1 MIRRSLLLAALL
13 AVFFGQTPPAR
24 ADNPPPARWVVVT
37 APAFREAIE
46 PLCRQ
51 RKADGLDVVVVQTTD
66 VLTAKE
72 VLAGDA
78 GPLEAHIHKLCRDSK
93 GTSYVL
99 LVGATEAGKLE
110 EAEKKVLPPLRGTV
124 NRMKGQPSDNGY
136 GCLGDD
142 LLPTVAVGRFPVRTE
157 AECKQLVQKTLAFER
172 ESKPGA
178 WRRRVTLLVGHP
190 GGDSE
195 LEKATGE
202 RWTESTCLSLA
213 DRVHPGWTVRTVMHC
228 RQSRFC
234 VPDDR
239 LREQAL
245 LYLKEG
251 QAFTV
256 YAGHS
261 WAGGLWS
268 EGARFLDRADWGKLS
283 MAGGQGVLVSCGCF
297 GCQLYG
303 ADGEGYG
310 LAALRNPDGP
320 VAVVGAHGES
330 YAAMG
335 QLAFNG
341 LLKSFATADPPARL
355 GECFLGVKEG
365 IARGKMD
372 LLTFNLLDYADGSKG
387 KTPLAV
393 QRKEHLQM
401 WLLLGDPALRL
412 PALPSD
418 LKLKLDGDAEAGKT
432 VVVRGEAPAS
442 LEGAKVRVTA
452 ERVLSSKPADLQPLP
467 AAGAERAAVMLANH
481 ERANRFELA
490 AAEATVKGGRFEA
503 AVTLPAK
510 LPGPRLILRAYAAA
524 DKREAQG
531 VLSVPLNKE

>member
-13 AVFFGQTPPAR
+13 ALVLGQGSLAR
-24 ADNPPPARWVVVT
+24 ADNPARWIVVT

-51 RKADGLDVVVVQTTD
+51 RKVEGLDVVVVQTTD
-66 VLTAKE
+66 VLSAKE

-78 GPLEAHIHKLCRDSK
+78 SPLRDHVHKLCRENK
-93 GTSYVL
+93 GTSYIL
-99 LVGATEAGKLE
+99 LVGAVEAGKLDD
-110 EAEKKVLPPLRGTV
+110 AEKKVLPPLRGTV

-136 GCLGDD
+136 GCLTDD

-157 AECKQLVQKTLAFER
+157 AECKQLVQKTLAFEG

-195 LEKATGE
+195 LEKATAE

-213 DRVHPGWTVRTVMHC
+213 DRVHPSWAVRAVMHC
-228 RQSRFC
+228 PQSRFC

-239 LREQAL
+239 LREQSL

-261 WAGGLWS
+261 GPEGFWS

-283 MAGGQGVLVSCGCF
+283 MVGGRGVLVSCGCF

-303 ADGEGYG
+303 TDGEGYG

-320 VAVVGAHGES
+320 AAVIGAHGES

-335 QLAFNG
+335 QLAFTG
-341 LLKSFATADPPARL
+341 LLKSFATAEFPARL

-372 LLTFNLLDYADGSKG
+372 YVTFNLLDYADGSKG

-393 QRKEHLQM
+393 QRQEHLEM

-418 LKLKLDGDAEAGKT
+418 LKLKVDGEAEAGKT
-432 VVVRGEAPAS
+432 LVVRGEAPAR
-442 LEGAKVRVTA
+442 LEGAKVRLTA
-452 ERVLSSKPADLQPLP
+452 ERVLSSKPLDLQPLP
-467 AAGAERAAVMLANH
+467 DAGPERSRVMLANH
-481 ERANRFELA
+481 ERANRLELA
-490 AAEATVKGGRFEA
+490 DAPATVKGGRFEA
-503 AVTLPAK
+503 AVALPAK
-510 LPGPRLILRAYAAA
+510 LPGSRLIIRAYVATE
-524 DKREAQG
+524 KEEGQG
-531 VLSVPLNKE
+531 VLSVPLKKE

>member
-13 AVFFGQTPPAR
+13 AVFLGQATPAR
-24 ADNPPPARWVVVT
+24 ADKPPARWIVVT
-37 APAFREAIE
+37 APVFREAIE
-46 PLCRQ
+46 PLCKQ
-51 RKADGLDVVVVQTTD
+51 RKADGMEVVVVQTTD
-66 VLTAKE
+66 ALTAKD
-72 VLAGDA
+72 VLAAEA
-78 GPLEAHIHKLCRDSK
+78 GPLQAQVCKLCREHK

-99 LVGATEAGKLE
+99 LVGAVEAGKLE
-110 EAEKKVLPPLRGTV
+110 DADKKVVPALRGTV

-136 GCLGDD
+136 GCPGDD
-142 LLPTVAVGRFPVRTE
+142 LLPAVAVGRFPVRTE
-157 AECKQLVQKTLAFER
+157 AECKSLVQKTLAFER

-178 WRRRVTLLVGHP
+178 WRRRLTLLVGHP
-190 GGDSE
+190 GGDSD
-195 LEKATGE
+195 LEKATAE
-202 RWTESTCLSLA
+202 RWTESTCMSLA
-213 DRVHPGWTVRTVMHC
+213 DRLHPSWTARLVLHC
-228 RQSRFC
+228 PQSRFC
-234 VPDDR
+234 VPGDR
-239 LREQAL
+239 LREQSL

-268 EGARFLDRADWGKLS
+268 DGAPFLDRADWGKLS

-297 GCQLYG
+297 GCQMYG

-320 VAVVGAHGES
+320 VAVIGAHGES

-335 QLAFNG
+335 QLAFTG
-341 LLKSFATADPPARL
+341 LLKSFATAEPPARL
-355 GECFLGVKEG
+355 GECFLAVKEG

-372 LLTFNLLDYADGSKG
+372 FVTFNLLDYADGSKG

-393 QRKEHLQM
+393 QRREHLEM

-418 LKLKLDGDAEAGKT
+418 LTLKLDGTAEAGKT
-432 VVVRGEAPAS
+432 VVVRGEAPAR

-452 ERVLSSKPADLQPLP
+452 ERVPSSKPSDLQSLP
-467 AAGAERAAVMLANH
+467 ASDPERSRVMLANH
-481 ERANRFELA
+481 ERANRCELA
-490 AAEATVKGGRFEA
+490 ATLATVKGGRFEA
-503 AVTLPAK
+503 AVALPAQ
-510 LPGPRLILRAYAAA
+510 LPGPRLIIRAYATT
-524 DKREAQG
+524 DREEGLG
-531 VLSVPLNKE
+531 VLSVPLPKD